1 MRRLSEFAKA
11 KVHPGSWWALGLSIS
26 ILAGQS
32 TNLWFVSSLI
42 GLCVGLILVFR
53 STAPWARSLPFY
65 LLLASIFVLTRIV
78 FRVIFN
84 GDPNSSD
91 VALSLPHFNLP
102 LGLGQQLSLF
112 GSISWSTLSAATL
125 DGLRLAAIILAVA
138 MSNTLSNPRRL
149 LKSTPAALYEVAS
162 AISVAINLAPQL
174 IDSLQRVRR
183 AKGLR
188 GRNSGSS
195 ALTSIIIPA
204 LEDTLDRS
212 LQLAASMDAR
222 GFGRTNRLSMRRQWT
237 NRLVSLGSAIGLAI
251 GAYLLVTASSPA
263 LPVVVLTL
271 SLAGLILV
279 IRLTS
284 KRNLKSRFN
293 RQKFGSADL
302 AIFAVCAMSF
312 ALVMLLSNQM
322 VGF

>member
-1 MRRLSEFAKA
+1 MRRLSEFAATKI
-11 KVHPGSWWALGLSIS
+11 HPGSWWALGLSIA

-32 TNLWFVSSLI
+32 TNLWFVVSLI
-42 GLCVGLILVFR
+42 GICVGLILVFR

-78 FRVIFN
+78 FRAIFN
-84 GDPNSSD
+84 GDPNASD
-91 VALSLPHFNLP
+91 VALTLPQLNLP

-138 MSNTLSNPRRL
+138 MANTLSNPRRL
-149 LKSTPAALYEVAS
+149 LKSTPAALYEVAA

-222 GFGRTNRLSMRRQWT
+222 GFGRTNQLSMRRQWT
-237 NRLVSLGSAIGLAI
+237 NRLVSLSSAIGLAI
-251 GAYLLVTASSPA
+251 GAYLLVTASSPT
-263 LPVVVLTL
+263 LPVLVLTL
-271 SLAGLILV
+271 SLAGMILV

-284 KRNLKSRFN
+284 KRNLKTRFN

-302 AIFAVCAMSF
+302 AIFSVCLMSF
-312 ALVMLLSNQM
+312 GLVMLWPNQM